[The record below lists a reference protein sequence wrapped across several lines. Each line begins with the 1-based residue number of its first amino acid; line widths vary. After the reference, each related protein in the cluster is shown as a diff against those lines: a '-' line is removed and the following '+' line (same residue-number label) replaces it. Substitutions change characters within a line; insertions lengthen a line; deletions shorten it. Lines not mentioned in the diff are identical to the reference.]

1 MKFAT
6 HFLPALAAVNLF
18 AAADPF
24 AEGVRTTEPLTA
36 EEQQKTFKLPPGFT
50 VQLVAAEPQL
60 RKPMNMQFDGAGRL
74 WFTESREYPW
84 PTNASPRDTIRI
96 LSDFDANG
104 RAQKVTTFATN
115 LNIPIGLYPFQ
126 SLSSDGSG
134 KLTWKCVGWSIP
146 NIWLFEDLDNDGVAD
161 KKEIILGPFDHTR
174 DTHGNQAS
182 FRRGNDGWIYATH
195 GFNNRS
201 RVAGK
206 DGHEVFFPSGNTYRF
221 RMDGSRIEHWTHG
234 QVNPFGLTFDAMGN
248 LYSADCHSSPIYQ
261 LLRGG
266 SYPSF
271 GAPDD
276 GLGFAPTT
284 IQHTHGST
292 AICGITV
299 LDDPSWPEEFRDNL
313 IIGNVMPSRI
323 NRDRVEWR
331 GSTSVGHEMPDLV
344 SVTDPWFRPVDLQ
357 LGPDG
362 ALWVADFYNRII
374 GHYEVPLVHPG
385 RDRERGR
392 IWRIVP
398 PAQRAASVPLAI
410 SLSLPN
416 TLDGLVTELA
426 SSNRTRRVLAM
437 NAIQDRFGKSAA
449 ASLHKSVAQPANPFQ
464 QVHALWLLHR
474 FESMQPK
481 ELTAAIHSPDK
492 LLRVQAQRV
501 IAEMFA
507 SDRLPKNLE
516 GTEEYNGQLFLTAAN
531 GAIDGAKDSDALVQ
545 RCAAEALGLQGDLS
559 SGPAVHLLAL
569 LRRVPA
575 ADNHLSYAV
584 RGALR
589 DQLQDER
596 VFQIVLAEKLSEPNH
611 RALADIAPAITN
623 SAAASFLV
631 AHLQKYSESRSTAT
645 KYLKHAARFLPENRI
660 DDLATLA
667 RDKFRDDV
675 DLQSAL
681 FKSVQDGLSQR
692 GVALSSQ
699 MKQWG
704 TALAGDLLKSV
715 QRNDSGWTSLP
726 VESNPASAN
735 PWAVQNRKS
744 SDGRDADFLCTLP
757 AGETL
762 TGVLRSKNFAAPAKL
777 TFWMSGHDGSPDKP
791 LQKKNFVRLRDA
803 KTSDALMT
811 APAPRNDVAKSTT
824 WDLSAHAGKQVFL
837 ELVDGDTAGAY
848 AWLAVGRFEPAV
860 VALPKTTP
868 KLIDERLAGAAQ
880 IALAT
885 RDASLETPLMAA
897 LKIPAGVE
905 ARGSV
910 AATLLALNT
919 KRHLP
924 AVGEIMND
932 ASAPDAL
939 RQRIAQAIAES
950 NTDDGRAL
958 VVSVLQRTPERAQ
971 PKFALALSG
980 TKPGAESLLKAVEAG
995 RVSARLLQNQALK
1008 EKLVA
1013 SKADNVPARL
1023 TKLTANLTPLNEQL
1037 QKLIDQRAKAFG
1049 SAKGTAA
1056 NGFAVFEKNC
1066 AVCHQ
1071 LDGKGAL
1078 VGPQLDG
1085 VGARGVER
1093 IMEDVIDPNRNVDGA
1108 FRATLFELK
1117 DGETASGLFRREEG
1131 ELLIYA
1137 DTAGK
1142 EHSLARKDIKERRQ
1156 SELSLMPE
1164 GLAEAMTAAEFND
1177 LMAFLIIKTA
1187 AKH

>member
-1 MKFAT
+1 MKLAT
-6 HFLPALAAVNLF
+6 HFFCAAAALNLF

-24 AEGVRTTEPLTA
+24 EAGVRTTEPLTP
-36 EEQQKTFKLPPGFT
+36 EQQQKTFNLPPGFT

-126 SLSSDGSG
+126 SPSSDGSG

-146 NIWLFEDLDNDGVAD
+146 NIWLFEDLDGDLVAD
-161 KKEIILGPFDHTR
+161 KKEKLLGPFDHTR

-182 FRRGNDGWIYATH
+182 FRRGNDGWLYATH

-201 RVAGK
+201 KVAGK
-206 DGHEVFFPSGNTYRF
+206 DGHEVVFPSGNTYRF

-234 QVNPFGLTFDAMGN
+234 QVNPFGLSFDAMGN

-266 SYPSF
+266 FYPSF

-299 LDDPSWPEEFRDNL
+299 LDDPSWPEEFRDHL

-398 PAQRAASVPLAI
+398 PKQSAASVPLAT
-410 SLSLPN
+410 SLTLPT

-426 SSNRTRRVLAM
+426 SSNRTRRTLAM
-437 NAIQDRFGKSAA
+437 NAIYDRFGKGAA
-449 ASLHKSVAQPANPFQ
+449 QALQKSLGQSLNAFQ
-464 QVHALWLLHR
+464 SVHALWLLHR
-474 FESMQPK
+474 LEALRSDD
-481 ELTAAIHSPDK
+481 LLAAGRDDEAMV
-492 LLRVQAQRV
+492 RVQAT
-501 IAEMFA
+501 
-507 SDRLPKNLE
+507 RLAMSVLE
-516 GTEEYNGQLFLTAAN
+516 GEPRGLQVTDTFLIAVAHQLATEGL
-531 GAIDGAKDSDALVQ
+531 KDRHPLVQ
-545 RCAAEALGLQGDLS
+545 RCAAEALAQFKWAS
-559 SGPAVHLLAL
+559 STGVRQLLELLA
-569 LRRVPA
+569 RVPA
-575 ADNHLSYAV
+575 ADDHLSYAV

-589 DQLQDER
+589 DQLQRDYT
-596 VFQIVLAEKLSEPNH
+596 FKAVLADNWTEKES
-611 RALADIAPAITN
+611 RALASIAPAATN
-623 SAAASFLV
+623 AYAAAFLV
-631 AHLQKYSESRSTAT
+631 THLQKYSESRSTAA
-645 KYLKHAARFLPENRI
+645 KQLRHAARFLPENRI

-681 FKSVQDGLSQR
+681 FTSVRDGLSQR
-692 GVALSSQ
+692 GVALSPQ

-704 TALAGDLLKSV
+704 TTLAGDLLQSV
-715 QRNDSGWTSLP
+715 ERSDPGWTSLP
-726 VESNPASAN
+726 VDSNPSSAN

-777 TFWMSGHDGSPDKP
+777 TFWMAGHDGSPDKP
-791 LQKKNFVRLRDA
+791 LQKKNFVRLRSADFTA
-803 KTSDALMT
+803 YMIAL
-811 APAPRNDVAKSTT
+811 APRNDTAQRVT
-824 WDLSAHAGKQVFL
+824 WDLSAYVGQEVFL

-860 VALPKTTP
+860 VMLPKTTP
-868 KLIDERLAGAAQ
+868 KLIDERLTGAAQ

-885 RDASLETPLMAA
+885 RDASLEAPLTAA

-910 AATLLALNT
+910 AATLLAMNT
-919 KRHLP
+919 KQHLP

-958 VVSVLQRTPERAQ
+958 VVSALQRTPERAQ

-980 TKPGAESLLKAVEAG
+980 TKPGAEALLKEVEAG

-1008 EKLVA
+1008 EKLTA
-1013 SKADNVPARL
+1013 SKADNVKVRL

-1037 QKLIDQRAKAFG
+1037 QRLIDQRAKAFG
-1049 SAKGTAA
+1049 SAKVSAA
-1056 NGFAVFEKNC
+1056 KGIAVFEKNC

-1071 LDGKGAL
+1071 IDGKGAL

-1085 VGARGVER
+1085 VGARGTER

-1108 FRATLFELK
+1108 FRSTLFELK

-1164 GLAEAMTAAEFND
+1164 GMAEALTAAEFND
-1177 LMAFLIIKTA
+1177 LIAFLITKKA
-1187 AKH
+1187 ERK